1 MEELKD
7 YLCAS
12 MLRDPTQE
20 PEAVMD
26 EFITGYYSAEAAP
39 FIWVYLRAIEAAVLT
54 TNTSMETPSTNSA
67 VSNLRSCLLFSQ
79 IGPNP
84 SRQGSQK
91 APSNVCCLPLLTA
104 PSLSLTYMNV
114 PCLRWICPMQWNW
127 VSNGP
132 AFLGASNGGFAAIL
146 KGNAAFKEAL
156 AVAPLPVQRVRICKA
171 WMGLLLP
178 TLWRWEQLRA
188 YAAAAP
194 PLPNRSSWP
203 LPATKEASFQQ
214 FAAIYNASGA
224 AGLVNVNFSPC
235 GVKGWGQGAC
245 VYGCALRWLH
255 ECLFTARCPPTGKP
269 TGTE

>member
-1 MEELKD
+1 MGQYQVNTYSNGSQPTGPGSGTDMEELKD

-12 MLRDPTQE
+12 MLRDPSQE
-20 PEAVMD
+20 PEAVID
-26 EFITGYYSAEAAP
+26 EFLTGYYSAEAAP
-39 FIWVYLRAIEAAVLT
+39 AIWVYLRVIEAAVLT

-67 VSNLRSCLLFSQ
+67 
-79 IGPNP
+79 
-84 SRQGSQK
+84 
-91 APSNVCCLPLLTA
+91 
-104 PSLSLTYMNV
+104 
-114 PCLRWICPMQWNW
+114 WNW

-146 KGNAAFKEAL
+146 KGNAAFKKAL
-156 AVAPLPVQRVRICKA
+156 SVAPLPVQRARIAKA
-171 WMGLLLP
+171 WIGLLLP

-194 PLPNRSSWP
+194 PLNRSWP
-203 LPATKEASFQQ
+203 LPTTKEEGFQQ

-255 ECLFTARCPPTGKP
+255 ECLFSTRCPPTGKP
-269 TGTE
+269 TGTQ